1 MFFRNLR
8 RLSVLFVSG
17 CAYMASV
24 DSPLSSVPSSPA
36 FPVAPAAVVSH
47 WLSPFLG
54 PFFSNNTSNTSA
66 VLSTPAIVDVPHY
79 NSIVALDSPQVMS
92 AIHIDWGDF
101 DFDTLETFL
110 PAWLAVAHTARTD
123 PARIWCSIVEEGV
136 KTMLYLGG
144 MEYRSGFDL
153 GDEVETAHK
162 LLTSVVLRFALNLIV
177 GTAAAILASGSKR
190 LAKIPFGR
198 IAQELDVWALG
209 QFQCLILNLLVY
221 GRVRLLAL
229 HIGWCT
235 VLVICLGSVVSRFLS
250 RYPPAAPPPPPKKKK
265 KRYYQPARGVMTKV
279 RRPGTLGRSHATAR
293 ESHQRSK
300 ARTSRADASRSRGYL
315 AVLSSGLV
323 LGLGSRGFHVEDSGF
338 ALDLTLLEIRLRYIY
353 P

>member
-1 MFFRNLR
+1 MLFRNLR

-36 FPVAPAAVVSH
+36 FPTAPTPVVTH
-47 WLSPFLG
+47 WLSPFLS
-54 PFFSNNTSNTSA
+54 PFLSNNTSNTSA
-66 VLSTPAIVDVPHY
+66 ALSAPAIVDVTDYFTY
-79 NSIVALDSPQVMS
+79 NSAVELDRPQVMS

-123 PARIWCSIVEEGV
+123 PAMVWCTIVEEGV
-136 KTMLYLGG
+136 KTILYLGG

-162 LLTSVVLRFALNLIV
+162 FLTSVVLRVALNLII
-177 GTAAAILASGSKR
+177 GTAAAMFASVFKR

-209 QFQCLILNLLVY
+209 QFQCLILSLLVY

-229 HIGWCT
+229 HVGWCT
-235 VLVICLGSVVSRFLS
+235 VLVIYLGSVISRFLP
-250 RYPPAAPPPPPKKKK
+250 RYPPPPPPPPPKKKR
-265 KRYYQPARGVMTKV
+265 KRYYQPMN
-279 RRPGTLGRSHATAR
+279 RP
-293 ESHQRSK
+293 
-300 ARTSRADASRSRGYL
+300 
-315 AVLSSGLV
+315 
-323 LGLGSRGFHVEDSGF
+323 
-338 ALDLTLLEIRLRYIY
+338 
-353 P
+353 